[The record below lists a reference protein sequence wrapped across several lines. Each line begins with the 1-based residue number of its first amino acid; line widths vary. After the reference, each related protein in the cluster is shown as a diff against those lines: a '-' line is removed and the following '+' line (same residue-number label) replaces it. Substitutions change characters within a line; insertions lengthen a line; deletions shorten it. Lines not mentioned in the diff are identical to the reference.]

1 LFRGVD
7 FFTFTDNFLAQ
18 IAVLPQ
24 VIENATSTDKQA
36 SQDTPSNQVSV
47 IFTGDIMLS
56 RGVAQKIKAKQDLN
70 YPFLA
75 MADYLRSADLVF
87 GNLETALAEGR
98 EIGLGEM
105 VFRADPKLAKV
116 LYDFNFRVVSLA
128 NNHTMNFGEAGL
140 GQTLQNL
147 LANGVDYAGAGSGA
161 LEAYNPV
168 VIHKNGLAL
177 AFLAYTDNDVV
188 PSSYFATATTAGV
201 AYMDIAKM
209 QTAIK
214 TARERADLV
223 IVSMHAGNEYK
234 NYPNA
239 RQTNFARAAVDAGAD
254 LVIGHHPHVVQ
265 WAEQYKGS
273 PPHQTGAN
281 LAVCNVAGAT
291 SSPPLWCGGKYIF
304 YSLGNFIFDQADP
317 KTKEGLVLKV
327 FFTKDGLVKIEPQAI
342 YIKDFSQ
349 PTLLSGQQ
357 AQKIISRLKIVLDQ

>member
-1 LFRGVD
+1 MFKEAD
-7 FFTFTDNFLAQ
+7 FLVASLPQAASTTPTTTDN
-18 IAVLPQ
+18 
-24 VIENATSTDKQA
+24 QA
-36 SQDTPSNQVSV
+36 SQDMPSNQVSV

-56 RGVAQKIKAKQDLN
+56 RGVAKKIKAKQDLA

-87 GNLETALAEGR
+87 GNLETALIEGR
-98 EIGLGEM
+98 EIDLPEM
-105 VFRADPKLAKV
+105 VFRADPKMAKV
-116 LYDFNFRVVSLA
+116 LYDFNFAVVSLA
-128 NNHTMNFGEAGL
+128 NNHTMNFGKAGL

-147 LANGVDYAGAGSGA
+147 LGDGVDYAGAGLSA

-168 VIHKNGLAL
+168 VIHQNGLTL

-188 PSSYFATATTAGV
+188 PASYFATATTTGV
-201 AYMDIAKM
+201 AYMDIVKM
-209 QTAIK
+209 QKAIK
-214 TARERADLV
+214 AARERADFV

-234 NYPNA
+234 SYPNA

-265 WAEQYKGS
+265 TAEQYK
-273 PPHQTGAN
+273 
-281 LAVCNVAGAT
+281 
-291 SSPPLWCGGKYIF
+291 GKYIF

-327 FFTKDGLVKIEPQAI
+327 FFTKDGLVKIEPRAI

-349 PTLLSGQQ
+349 PTLLSGEV
-357 AQKIISRLKIVLDQ
+357 AQKIIDRLKIFSE

>member
-1 LFRGVD
+1 MQKRFWFLAAGVVLAGFAAGVFLFREAG
-7 FFTFTDNFLAQ
+7 FFTTTDNFLAQ

-24 VIENATSTDKQA
+24 VVETATSTNNQDG
-36 SQDTPSNQVSV
+36 QDTPSNQATI

-56 RGVAQKIKAKQDLN
+56 RGVAKKIKAKQDLT
-70 YPFLA
+70 YSFLA
-75 MADYLRSADLVF
+75 VADYLKSADLVF
-87 GNLETALAEGR
+87 GNLETALLPGR
-98 EIGLGEM
+98 ESGLGEM

-116 LYDFNFRVVSLA
+116 LYDFNFAVVSLA
-128 NNHTMNFGEAGL
+128 NNHTMNFGRVGL

-147 LANGVDYAGAGSGA
+147 LAEGVDYAGAGLSA

-168 VIHKNGLAL
+168 VIHRNGLTF

-188 PSSYFATATTAGV
+188 PFSYFGTATATGV

-209 QTAIK
+209 QKAIK

-234 NYPNA
+234 SYPNI

-265 WAEQYKGS
+265 TAEQYK
-273 PPHQTGAN
+273 
-281 LAVCNVAGAT
+281 
-291 SSPPLWCGGKYIF
+291 GKYIF
-304 YSLGNFIFDQADP
+304 YSLGNFIFDQRTEA
-317 KTKEGLVLKV
+317 TKEGLALKV
-327 FFTKDGLVKIEPQAI
+327 FFTKDGIAKIEPQAI

-357 AQKIISRLKIVLDQ
+357 AQKVISRLKIVLDQ